1 MSTTTDLTT
10 LKINYLTQ
18 AQYDVAKSGG
28 TINENEIYMT
38 PTGSLID
45 LFYPVGSYYETSL
58 PSTINNHSYE
68 DNNLTDEE
76 IAFCGTLW
84 FDPRV
89 AWSGT
94 WYLETEGIV
103 HVSGQNSGTYA
114 VSSAYTDTITSG
126 KVGQKQGGEPT
137 VTLDTTEIPAHTHGS
152 KTLTASFSGR
162 RQGNDYASHWA
173 GTNTTVTQGSGTATS
188 DAAGTTSKHQ
198 DVISFSMT
206 HTHDSVGDGAAHEN
220 MQPYIAVN
228 RWHRIA

>member
-18 AQYDVAKSGG
+18 AQYDAAKSGG

-45 LFYPVGSYYETSL
+45 LFYPVGSYYETSDTTFN
-58 PSTINNHSYE
+58 PNT
-68 DNNLTDEE
+68 
-76 IAFCGTLW
+76 
-84 FDPRV
+84 
-89 AWSGT
+89 AWGGT
-94 WYLETEGIV
+94 WV
-103 HVSGQNSGTYA
+103 KD
-114 VSSAYTDTITSG
+114 SAG
-126 KVGQKQGGEPT
+126 KVTVAQDANDSDFSSIGNTGGEKT
-137 VTLDTTEIPAHTHGS
+137 HTLATSEIPAHTHGS

-173 GTNTTVTQGSGTATS
+173 GTNTTVAQGSGTATS

-206 HTHDSVGDGAAHEN
+206 HTHDSVGDGEAHEN
-220 MQPYIAVN
+220 MPPYVVVN
-228 RWHRIA
+228 RWHRTA